1 MMLLLVVLLG
11 MYLRGLRTA
20 NIYEAIKLP
29 LFRKEG
35 AGGRFNYSNLF
46 KINLPKPLFTKE
58 GLFYDVAFS
67 DFIRNIFERVKNRK
81 HLFALKYPLFRKEGA
96 GGRFNYFNLSKTNF
110 PIISICAF
118 SAFKAGI

>member
-20 NIYEAIKLP
+20 NVYGLLSSP

-35 AGGRFNYSNLF
+35 AGGRFNYCNLF
-46 KINLPKPLFTKE
+46 KINLPNPSLQKRGFFMMLLLVILLGIYLRELRTESIYLP
-58 GLFYDVAFS
+58 
-67 DFIRNIFERVKNRK
+67 I
-81 HLFALKYPLFRKEGA
+81 KYPLFRKEGA
-96 GGRFNYFNLSKTNF
+96 RGRFNYFNLSKTSF

-118 SAFKAGI
+118 SAFNAGI